1 MFDGGGASVAV
12 GYSIEV
18 GWVKWRSAVDGG
30 GVHAVQMDPL
40 IDRVAV
46 GG

>member
-1 MFDGGGASVAV
+1 MELL
-12 GYSIEV
+12 IEEV
-18 GWVKWRSAVDGG
+18 VDGG
-30 GVHAVQMDPL
+30 GVYAVRMDPL